1 MKTCSKALALGLV
14 MAAGAALAHENVKNP
29 VVKERMMAM
38 KTVGA
43 NTKVLGQMA
52 KGEAAFDAARAAEAT
67 AALIATAEQVPALF
81 EAPETDP
88 ESEAKPEIWS
98 NWADF
103 VTKSEALGAAAGAI
117 DTSNLDG
124 VKAGM
129 GALGGSCK
137 ACHSDY
143 RL

>member
-1 MKTCSKALALGLV
+1 MKTYSKALALGLV
-14 MAAGAALAHENVKNP
+14 VAAGAALAHENVKNP

-52 KGEAAFDAARAAEAT
+52 KGEVAFDAARAAEAT
-67 AALIATAEQVPALF
+67 ATLVATAGQVPALF

-88 ESEAKPEIWS
+88 VSEAKPEIWS
-98 NWADF
+98 NWDDF
-103 VTKSEALGAAAGAI
+103 VSKSQAMAAAAGAM
-117 DTSNLDG
+117 DTSSQAG
-124 VKAGM
+124 VQAGM